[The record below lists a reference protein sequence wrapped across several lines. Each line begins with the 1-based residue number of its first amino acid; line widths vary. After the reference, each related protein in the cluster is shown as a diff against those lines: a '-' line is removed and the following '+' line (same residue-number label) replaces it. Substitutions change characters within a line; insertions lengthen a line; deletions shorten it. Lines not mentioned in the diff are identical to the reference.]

1 MVDNGFMEKYF
12 SSLTFHPFSPSLSSM
27 FEFICCLL
35 MTSSPWTLC
44 REKYNIH
51 AGALGRTVPQ
61 IILVM
66 TWNVTRLQKLR
77 PSSENWL
84 SFLSTSQQDCSWI
97 ISHTSSVSQCRGCP
111 QKVSSDKTTA
121 ASQPGAQAEAD
132 IAVSQTCT
140 FSSAG
145 CQSNAF
151 CDN

>member
-51 AGALGRTVPQ
+51 AGTLGRTVPQ

-97 ISHTSSVSQCRGCP
+97 ISHTSSVSPMQGVSPEGQLWQDNCSLPAWCSGRSWHRRLPDLHIFLCRL
-111 QKVSSDKTTA
+111 S
-121 ASQPGAQAEAD
+121 
-132 IAVSQTCT
+132 I
-140 FSSAG
+140 
-145 CQSNAF
+145 
-151 CDN
+151 